1 MRFATTKL
9 TGPVPIVDVMSARLV
24 QVEPSATVREAARRM
39 TDEGVGSV
47 AVCDGSRLVGIF
59 TERDVLRL
67 AAGAG
72 ALDRIRVADT
82 MTREVVTASADTDLV
97 SAARLMGE
105 RRIRHLPVV
114 EGENLL
120 GMIGIRDILAALA
133 ERLWRSRD
141 EDVHET
147 VHELL
152 ARRR

>member
-1 MRFATTKL
+1 VSIA
-9 TGPVPIVDVMSARLV
+9 DVMSTRLV
-24 QVEPSATVREAARRM
+24 HVEPRATVLEAIRRM
-39 TDEGVGSV
+39 AEARVGSV

-67 AAGAG
+67 AGEAA
-72 ALDRIRVADT
+72 ALDRVPVAEV
-82 MTREVVTASADTDLV
+82 MTRNVITVSADADLL

-120 GMIGIRDILAALA
+120 GMIGIRDVLAALA
-133 ERLWRSRD
+133 ERLWHSRD

>member
-1 MRFATTKL
+1 MSIA
-9 TGPVPIVDVMSARLV
+9 DVMSTRLV
-24 QVEPSATVREAARRM
+24 QVAPGATVLEAIRRM
-39 TDEGVGSV
+39 AEAEVGSV

-67 AAGAG
+67 AGETAP
-72 ALDRIRVADT
+72 LDEVRVADA
-82 MTREVVTASADTDLV
+82 MTRRVITVSADTDLV

-120 GMIGIRDILAALA
+120 GMIGIRDVLAALA
-133 ERLWRSRD
+133 EHLWRSRD